1 MENSIYLALSRQ
13 MALRTDMNAISN
25 NIANMN
31 TTGYRGQNVMFE
43 EYISDPRHNDDDLSF
58 VINQGQYQTTA
69 PGALKYTG
77 NQLDVAVA
85 GPGYMGVQGPGGEV
99 MYTRAGQFQID
110 AGGILTDPNGRGVAS
125 AGGANIIIPAGSTE
139 VKIDETGA
147 VSNQNG
153 QVGQIMM
160 VEFEN
165 VQALEPVGNNL
176 YRTEAAPL
184 PAAESRMKQGHLESS
199 NVNSITEMTKM
210 IDTLRKYQSVQNV
223 LKTENDRLRGAIQK
237 LTGQ

>member
-13 MALRTDMNAISN
+13 IALRTNMDAVSN

-43 EYISDPRHNDDDLSF
+43 EYISDPRYNDDEVSF
-58 VINQGQYQTTA
+58 VINHGQYQTTA
-69 PGALKYTG
+69 PGPLKYTG

-85 GPGYMGVQGPGGEV
+85 GPGYMGIQGPGGEV
-99 MYTRAGQFQID
+99 MYSRAGQFQID
-110 AGGILTDPNGRGVAS
+110 AAGVLADPNGRAVAS

-153 QVGQIMM
+153 QLGQIMM
-160 VEFEN
+160 VEFAN
-165 VQALEPVGNNL
+165 VQELEAVGNNL
-176 YRTEAAPL
+176 YRTDAAPQ
-184 PAAESRMKQGHLESS
+184 PAAESRMKQGHLEGS

-210 IDTLRKYQSVQNV
+210 IETLRTYQSVQNV
-223 LKTENDRLRGAIQK
+223 LKTENERLRGAIQK